1 MKIFSL
7 EIEKLQELK
16 VLLSYKMI
24 SYKEYLD
31 FFKFEFLTNKKG
43 V

>member
-1 MKIFSL
+1 MYKL
-7 EIEKLQELK
+7 ELEKLEELK
-16 VLLSYKMI
+16 VLLSYKII